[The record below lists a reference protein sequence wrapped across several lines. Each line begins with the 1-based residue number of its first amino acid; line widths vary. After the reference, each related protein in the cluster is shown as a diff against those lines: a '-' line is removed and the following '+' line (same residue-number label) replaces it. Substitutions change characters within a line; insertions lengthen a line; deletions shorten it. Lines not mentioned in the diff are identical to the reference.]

1 MRKLIDEEHI
11 YVAVPPI
18 YKVSSK
24 KDYIYLYDE
33 NKLKEGLKKFMD
45 DYSIT
50 DQTKVKVQR
59 FKGLGE
65 MNPEELWETTM
76 DPTKRRL
83 LLVKYEDF
91 INADNIFSIL
101 MGDEV
106 EPRRKYILDH
116 YHEVLNLDI

>member
-1 MRKLIDEEHI
+1 
-11 YVAVPPI
+11 
-18 YKVSSK
+18 
-24 KDYIYLYDE
+24 
-33 NKLKEGLKKFMD
+33 
-45 DYSIT
+45 
-50 DQTKVKVQR
+50 
-59 FKGLGE
+59 